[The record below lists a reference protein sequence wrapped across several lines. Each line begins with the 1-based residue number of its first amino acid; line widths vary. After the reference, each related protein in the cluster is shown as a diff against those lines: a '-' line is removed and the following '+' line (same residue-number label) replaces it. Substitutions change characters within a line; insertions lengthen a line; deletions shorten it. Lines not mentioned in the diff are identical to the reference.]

1 VVCRGA
7 RTDGVSDFCYDAVP
21 LAAPI
26 SVKILHGAEAQAGW
40 SRSRGRGVRI
50 PMMAFR

>member
-26 SVKILHGAEAQAGW
+26 SVKILHGAEAQAGCRALVVVALG
-40 SRSRGRGVRI
+40 SR
-50 PMMAFR
+50 